1 MSDEQSRTR
10 RRPHDAGLEGERVR
24 GTATETEPGDAVS
37 GAGPGREARRSGLRG
52 RLAASANRLFSP
64 RAFLLALV
72 LCAGGL
78 FAASAA
84 VPSPLSGL
92 LGIFT
97 ATFAFGL
104 VASGPRYAEAAAAAG
119 AVAAGSVLVDFLV
132 WTVFGGFGLPIV
144 AVGAALGAA
153 SGALGTYF
161 GRDLRDGLT
170 RDVEP

>member
-1 MSDEQSRTR
+1 MGDEQSRTR
-10 RRPHDAGLEGERVR
+10 RRPHDAGIEGERGR
-24 GTATETEPGDAVS
+24 GTEADPGDAVPA
-37 GAGPGREARRSGLRG
+37 AGRGPETGRSGLRG

-72 LCAGGL
+72 LCGVGL

-84 VPSPLSGL
+84 VPLPLSGL
-92 LGIFT
+92 VGIFA

-104 VASGPRYAEAAAAAG
+104 VSSAPRYAEAAAAAG

-132 WTVFGGFGLPIV
+132 WTVFGGLGLPIV
-144 AVGAALGAA
+144 AVGGALGAA

-170 RDVEP
+170 RDVP